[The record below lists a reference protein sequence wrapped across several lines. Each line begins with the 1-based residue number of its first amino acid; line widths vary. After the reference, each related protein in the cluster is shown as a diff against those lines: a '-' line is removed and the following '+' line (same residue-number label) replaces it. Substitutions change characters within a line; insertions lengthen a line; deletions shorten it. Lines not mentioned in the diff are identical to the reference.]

1 MANPM
6 ADGRIELAKAR
17 ILVTNDD
24 GIGSPGIKLL
34 EEIARDLSPD
44 VWVVAPEQEQSAA
57 SHSLT
62 TRRPLRMSEL
72 AERRYAVD
80 GTPTDC
86 VMLAIKHLLREH
98 RPDLVLSGVNG
109 GGNVGEDLTYSGT
122 VAAAMEATLLDI
134 PAIALSQHFID
145 GEAIPWHTAARFA
158 PEVIRRLTR
167 LPWPEHTLMNIN
179 FPAAAPEDVRG
190 IAVTSQGKRAI
201 ASNLSERLDPRGRPY
216 YWIGPVRED
225 GFAEPGTDLAAI
237 NEKRVSVTPIYLNS
251 DQRSGARLAQKGLRV
266 TPVPAGP
273 VEPGLIQKKLRLL
286 MELRRAGIGDTRV
299 LGAIEK
305 TPREKFVP
313 ASFEDQAYENMAL
326 PIGNAQTVSQPYVV
340 ALMTEK
346 LELGARQNVI
356 EIGTGSGY
364 QTAVLAALC
373 RRVFT
378 IERHRELLRDAER
391 RFEELRLRN
400 IVCRFGDG
408 TKGWPEQAPYERVL
422 VTAAA
427 AEMPA
432 TLADALAP
440 GGILV
445 VPVGEDHRDQQ
456 LVRIRRRDDGFS
468 TEDLGLVR
476 FVPLVAG
483 LPRRPLDQSLT

>member
-1 MANPM
+1 M
-6 ADGRIELAKAR
+6 ADGRIELAKVR

-34 EEIARDLSPD
+34 QEIARDLSPD

-72 AERRYAVD
+72 EERRYAVD

-86 VMLAIKHLLREH
+86 VMLAIKHLLRER

-167 LPWPEHTLMNIN
+167 SPWPEHTLMNIN
-179 FPAAAPEDVRG
+179 FPAAPPEEVRG

-225 GFAEPGTDLAAI
+225 GSAEPGTDLAAI
-237 NEKRVSVTPIYLNS
+237 NEKQVSVTPIYLN
-251 DQRSGARLAQKGLRV
+251 L
-266 TPVPAGP
+266 TNVP
-273 VEPGLIQKKLRLL
+273 
-286 MELRRAGIGDTRV
+286 
-299 LGAIEK
+299 
-305 TPREKFVP
+305 
-313 ASFEDQAYENMAL
+313 
-326 PIGNAQTVSQPYVV
+326 
-340 ALMTEK
+340 
-346 LELGARQNVI
+346 
-356 EIGTGSGY
+356 
-364 QTAVLAALC
+364 VLASLKK
-373 RRVFT
+373 VF
-378 IERHRELLRDAER
+378 
-391 RFEELRLRN
+391 
-400 IVCRFGDG
+400 G
-408 TKGWPEQAPYERVL
+408 
-422 VTAAA
+422 
-427 AEMPA
+427 
-432 TLADALAP
+432 
-440 GGILV
+440 
-445 VPVGEDHRDQQ
+445 
-456 LVRIRRRDDGFS
+456 
-468 TEDLGLVR
+468 
-476 FVPLVAG
+476 
-483 LPRRPLDQSLT
+483 